1 MMEAREVIKRPLVT
15 EKSAALGAENKYTFV
30 VAPTANKTEIKRAV
44 ETIFKVKVQEVHT
57 MRVRGK
63 RRRMGRFEGRRPHWK
78 KAVVT
83 LRAGDRI
90 ELFEGR

>member
-1 MMEAREVIKRPLVT
+1 MEAREVIKRPLIT
-15 EKSAALGAENKYTFV
+15 EKSTALGAENKYAFA

-44 ETIFKVKVQEVHT
+44 EAIFKVKVKEVHT

-83 LRAGDRI
+83 LHEGERI
-90 ELFEGR
+90 EIFEGR